1 MISIYISRAWNL
13 RSLFKQA
20 VSIPFSNRDSST
32 GRSQT
37 IGTLGEQ
44 LVQAWLNQQ
53 GWEILS
59 HQYRCRWGEI
69 DLIGREI
76 NSKSE
81 PTIIFVEVKT
91 RSQRNWDED
100 GLLAIAPR
108 KQAKIIKSAQ
118 MFLSDRASLANLPC
132 RFDVA
137 LVRCDRVKSFHSKTH
152 SSFTDSSF
160 PRLSISQSVER
171 SGYKLTLQNYIQ
183 SAFIDES

>member
-1 MISIYISRAWNL
+1 MSISS
-13 RSLFKQA
+13 
-20 VSIPFSNRDSST
+20 SNRNSSSL
-32 GRSQT
+32 RSQT

-44 LVQAWLNQQ
+44 LVKAWLNQQ

-76 NSKSE
+76 NFKSE
-81 PTIIFVEVKT
+81 PTVIFVEVKT
-91 RSQRNWDED
+91 RSKRNWDED
-100 GLLAIAPR
+100 GILAIAPR
-108 KQAKIIKSAQ
+108 KQAKLIKSAQ
-118 MFLSDRASLANLPC
+118 MFLSDRFELANLPC

-137 LVRCDRVKSFHSKTH
+137 LVRCDRVKSSDSEPK

-160 PRLSISQSVER
+160 PRLSLGQPVEL

-183 SAFIDES
+183 SAFVDEG